1 MKKAPLFLEF
11 ALVTAIMVLLGAN
24 HVYGQQQAT
33 AGNNTNSGIAASFAR
48 NGDDNSTLSVGGVAT
63 RSVAPDRIVL
73 QFTVETTAKTP
84 QAALDQNANITDGV
98 FAALQS
104 IGVTKNET
112 TTTNFGIG
120 PKTSV
125 SQATGAET
133 LVGYI
138 VTHSTQIKSENV
150 GDASMWVTVIIQ
162 SGANRIDSISFVLSD
177 DLLLQTR
184 NGLVEEAVQ
193 DARTRADIAASTAG
207 MQVTGVESIVVNDI
221 QYNSPGY
228 SFGFAGAGGMGPP
241 SFSPKIHPGEQQV
254 SASVNVVY
262 QLSTDATTTTT
273 TTSSDG
279 AEIVSR
285 NNDDNS
291 SSGGV
296 SNATV
301 VYSGQ
306 AIKIIFVPFAADP
319 QKAWEQVEKE
329 MIPPGEQHYYR
340 AKSIAASDE
349 GVYIFLEVP

>member
-1 MKKAPLFLEF
+1 MKKKAPLFLEF
-11 ALVTAIMVLLGAN
+11 ALATAIMVLLGAN
-24 HVYGQQQAT
+24 HAYGQQP
-33 AGNNTNSGIAASFAR
+33 GNDTTSSGSITAASFAGN
-48 NGDDNSTLSVGGVAT
+48 NGDNSTLSVGGVAT

-84 QAALDQNANITDGV
+84 QAALDRNANITDGV

-125 SQATGAET
+125 SQTTSAET
-133 LVGYI
+133 LVGYT
-138 VTHSTQIKSENV
+138 VTHSAQIKSENV
-150 GDASMWVTVIIQ
+150 GDASMWVTAIIQ

-177 DLLLQTR
+177 ELLLQTR

-207 MQVTGVESIVVNDI
+207 MQVTGVKSIVVNDV

-228 SFGFAGAGGMGPP
+228 SFGFAGAVGLGPP
-241 SFSPKIHPGEQQV
+241 SFSPEIHPGEQQV

-262 QLSTDATTTTT
+262 QLSTDAAS
-273 TTSSDG
+273 TSSDG
-279 AEIVSR
+279 GAMIVGSR
-285 NNDDNS
+285 SNNSNDDS
-291 SSGGV
+291 A

-306 AIKIIFVPFAADP
+306 AIKVVFVPFAADP
-319 QKAWEQVEKE
+319 QKAWEQVERE